1 MYESLR
7 EWMDVP
13 ITVTPCTGRD
23 GRGDKIMGKSF
34 SVNSYPVSE
43 IKLVRNAA
51 GVDVVSKRHHYIDAA
66 VAISCLDNILFEGED
81 LPIQAI
87 ETFYR
92 AGKPD
97 ILVVY
102 Q

>member
-7 EWMDVP
+7 EWMNIP
-13 ITVTPCTGRD
+13 IVVTPCTGRNA
-23 GRGDKIMGKSF
+23 RGDKIMGKAF
-34 SVNSYPVSE
+34 TVDSYPVSE
-43 IKLVRNAA
+43 IKLVRNAN
-51 GVDVVSKRHHYIDAA
+51 GVDVVSSRHHYIDASA
-66 VAISCLDNILFEGED
+66 SISLLDNILFEGED

>member
-7 EWMDVP
+7 EWINVP
-13 ITVTPCTGRD
+13 IVITPFVGRD
-23 GRGDKIMGKSF
+23 ARGDKIMGEAF
-34 SVNSYPVSE
+34 TVDSYPVSE
-43 IKLVRNAA
+43 IKLVRNDN
-51 GVDVVSKRHHYIDAA
+51 GVDVVSKRHHYIDAS
-66 VAISCLDNILFEGED
+66 VKISCLDNVLFEGED